1 MTCWLQNFMWIPERQ
16 ECQISFVSFQAKL
29 MRPVYANNAFVCALY
44 EPFPIYHTQIEVY
57 FSIRVSLFSQNI
69 IMLTILFCCVLIRNI
84 HLYIYTNNSH
94 WGFVF
99 DFQMSRYTARQE
111 TSWRRHYQSAWKN
124 ILIKTLAWEGYNL
137 FLVSFHLILD
147 FVVFTFNIVSI
158 TIPRAYK
165 VSNTRIRVYIL

>member
-1 MTCWLQNFMWIPERQ
+1 MLTTHLHVLSMSNSQFTIHRF
-16 ECQISFVSFQAKL
+16 SYSFQYIFGY
-29 MRPVYANNAFVCALY
+29 VY
-44 EPFPIYHTQIEVY
+44 EK
-57 FSIRVSLFSQNI
+57 FSQII
-69 IMLTILFCCVLIRNI
+69 IMLTIPFCSVLIKNI

>member
-44 EPFPIYHTQIEVY
+44 EQFQFTIHILSYIDIYLVK
-57 FSIRVSLFSQNI
+57 
-69 IMLTILFCCVLIRNI
+69 TILFCSVLIRNI
-84 HLYIYTNNSH
+84 HIYIYTNNSH

-99 DFQMSRYTARQE
+99 DLKMSRYTARQE
-111 TSWRRHYQSAWKN
+111 TSWRRHYKSAWKN
-124 ILIKTLAWEGYNL
+124 ILITTLAWEGYNL

-158 TIPRAYK
+158 TMKYTKSIQ
-165 VSNTRIRVYIL
+165 SH

>member
-16 ECQISFVSFQAKL
+16 ECQISFVSFLGQL

-44 EPFPIYHTQIEVY
+44 EQFQFTIHRLSYIFQYIFGYINFKDFV
-57 FSIRVSLFSQNI
+57 L
-69 IMLTILFCCVLIRNI
+69 MLTILFCSVLIRNM

-158 TIPRAYK
+158 TMKYTKSIQ
-165 VSNTRIRVYIL
+165 SH

>member
-1 MTCWLQNFMWIPERQ
+1 MLTTHLYMLSMSNSRFTIHRLSYIFQYIFGYINFKD
-16 ECQISFVSFQAKL
+16 FVL
-29 MRPVYANNAFVCALY
+29 
-44 EPFPIYHTQIEVY
+44 
-57 FSIRVSLFSQNI
+57 
-69 IMLTILFCCVLIRNI
+69 MLTILFCSVLIRNM